1 VTESEQEDGAVDTD
15 DVYVQA
21 TMSFTDGPSVTVR
34 ELLFGLTP
42 GILIEPDVD
51 EEAGRY
57 GFVVNAVDLEADDLV
72 KVLRLCADNIEL
84 AAAREAEES
93 GDD

>member
-1 VTESEQEDGAVDTD
+1 MTEDMVDTD

-21 TMSFTDGPSVTVR
+21 TFHFTDGPFFNVR

-42 GILIEPDVD
+42 AVLVEPDVD

-57 GFVVNAVDLEADDLV
+57 GFVVNAVDLEPADLV
-72 KVLRLCADNIEL
+72 KVLRLCADNIEV
-84 AAAREAEES
+84 AAEREAAGEGTS
-93 GDD
+93 TDV